1 MAWVTVRQA
10 TELTGKAR
18 SSLYRDMAKG
28 RVSYRTEA
36 DGGRVVDT
44 SELIR
49 VYGELRLIETH
60 DRDGLRLPDET
71 EKTVSEA
78 LIAEIKALREE
89 VAGLRQ
95 EMQAMRLLEHKTET
109 AETPRRWWQWGSAD
123 ALRLSNRRRPRN
135 ELRPVTRYQR
145 TEWGFWRWPTTAR
158 TRIFCAGSFT
168 S

>member
-28 RVSYRTEA
+28 RVSSRTEA

-49 VYGELRLIETH
+49 VYGELRQDETH
-60 DRDGLRLPDET
+60 ERDELRLSGET
-71 EKTVSEA
+71 EKMASDA

-95 EMQAMRLLEHKTET
+95 EMQSMRLLEHKPET
-109 AETPRRWWQWGSAD
+109 AETPAGTPRRWWPWGK
-123 ALRLSNRRRPRN
+123 R
-135 ELRPVTRYQR
+135 
-145 TEWGFWRWPTTAR
+145 
-158 TRIFCAGSFT
+158 
-168 S
+168 

>member
-49 VYGELRLIETH
+49 VYGELRQIETH
-60 DRDGLRLPDET
+60 ERDGLRLSDET
-71 EKTVSEA
+71 EKMASDA

-95 EMQAMRLLEHKTET
+95 EMQAMRLLEHK
-109 AETPRRWWQWGSAD
+109 
-123 ALRLSNRRRPRN
+123 
-135 ELRPVTRYQR
+135 
-145 TEWGFWRWPTTAR
+145 
-158 TRIFCAGSFT
+158 
-168 S
+168 

>member
-49 VYGELRLIETH
+49 VYGELPQFAYNPPRAYVLY
-60 DRDGLRLPDET
+60 RLPGR
-71 EKTVSEA
+71 VHS
-78 LIAEIKALREE
+78 
-89 VAGLRQ
+89 
-95 EMQAMRLLEHKTET
+95 
-109 AETPRRWWQWGSAD
+109 
-123 ALRLSNRRRPRN
+123 
-135 ELRPVTRYQR
+135 
-145 TEWGFWRWPTTAR
+145 
-158 TRIFCAGSFT
+158 
-168 S
+168 

>member
-28 RVSYRTEA
+28 RVSYRSEA
-36 DGGRVVDT
+36 DGGRMLET

-49 VYGELRLIETH
+49 VYGELRQGETRE
-60 DRDGLRLPDET
+60 RDGLRLPDET
-71 EKTVSEA
+71 EKTVSDA

-95 EMQAMRLLEHKTET
+95 EMQSMRLL
-109 AETPRRWWQWGSAD
+109 
-123 ALRLSNRRRPRN
+123 
-135 ELRPVTRYQR
+135 
-145 TEWGFWRWPTTAR
+145 
-158 TRIFCAGSFT
+158 
-168 S
+168 

>member
-95 EMQAMRLLEHKTET
+95 EMQAMRLLEHKPET
-109 AETPRRWWQWGSAD
+109 ADTHPEKSHSSEIYPGLPGRCHHTI
-123 ALRLSNRRRPRN
+123 
-135 ELRPVTRYQR
+135 LRPVLPAYCFR
-145 TEWGFWRWPTTAR
+145 FSPDL
-158 TRIFCAGSFT
+158 
-168 S
+168 